1 MFITIY
7 FYFLFFYLAKWK
19 VHRFFEIMFISY
31 LAIFVGLVVLEYQ
44 FMLVV
49 LLTNKHH
56 MDNTGDSTLY
66 IAHKN
71 AQIIL
76 VKILSSSQANDKLIR
91 LPIKA
96 THRETSLRG
105 PNIRK

>member
-1 MFITIY
+1 MFI
-7 FYFLFFYLAKWK
+7 FYLA
-19 VHRFFEIMFISY
+19 I
-31 LAIFVGLVVLEYQ
+31 LVGLVVLEYQ

-56 MDNTGDSTLY
+56 MDSTGATLY

-76 VKILSSSQANDKLIR
+76 VRILSPSQANDKLIR
-91 LPIKA
+91 PPIKA

>member
-1 MFITIY
+1 MFITV
-7 FYFLFFYLAKWK
+7 FFFFFNLAKRK
-19 VHRFFEIMFISY
+19 VHRFFEIMFIFY
-31 LAIFVGLVVLEYQ
+31 LAILVGLVVLEYQ

-56 MDNTGDSTLY
+56 LDSIGDSTLF

-91 LPIKA
+91 PPIKA
-96 THRETSLRG
+96 THKETSLRG

>member
-1 MFITIY
+1 
-7 FYFLFFYLAKWK
+7 
-19 VHRFFEIMFISY
+19 
-31 LAIFVGLVVLEYQ
+31 
-44 FMLVV
+44 
-49 LLTNKHH
+49 
-56 MDNTGDSTLY
+56 MDSTGDSTLY

-91 LPIKA
+91 TPIKA

-105 PNIRK
+105 HKKMISHNLSTAQNDLFS